1 MTYNT
6 DKWLINY
13 HHADM
18 HLSCPQC
25 LTGYEIEGVPAHTTV
40 VCHHCGIE
48 FSISATQTQSP
59 DLPEPAS
66 DNEGEITM
74 APPQRN
80 KARIWTWLVAVLLL
94 ASAGG
99 FWLQK
104 EMWLDNRWIRSTT
117 INFGIPILLRD
128 KDWRIDAD
136 SVRAEWVTREGGS
149 KVLVIR
155 GRAKNLL
162 SSELPPPAIE
172 IKFFSRTESNRA
184 IANKQLN
191 ITLPPSSKMIGRL
204 PYSPPAIDTI
214 PVAPLGEREFVFVIE
229 SLPEEA
235 GDFTLTAHAEPL
247 PAGN

>member
-1 MTYNT
+1 
-6 DKWLINY
+6 
-13 HHADM
+13 M

-48 FSISATQTQSP
+48 FSISASPGEPP
-59 DLPEPAS
+59 DLKGPITNQGSEPA
-66 DNEGEITM
+66 M

-104 EMWLDNRWIRSTT
+104 EAWLDNRWIRSTA
-117 INFGIPILLRD
+117 INLGIPTPLRD
-128 KDWRIDAD
+128 KDWSIDTD
-136 SVRAEWVTREGGS
+136 SVRAEWITREGGI
-149 KVLVIR
+149 KALVIR

-172 IKFFSRTESNRA
+172 VKFFSRTQPTKV
-184 IANKQLN
+184 IASKQLN
-191 ITLPPSSKMIGRL
+191 ITLPPSNTLIGRL
-204 PYSPPAIDTI
+204 PYSPPPVDTA

-229 SLPEEA
+229 SLSDETGE
-235 GDFTLTAHAEPL
+235 FTLAAHATPL
-247 PAGN
+247 PAGGQMGIND